1 MYKLQQPL
9 EYHPET
15 GSWHFN
21 LPKAYKDI
29 HSQSGIQIIIDP
41 GLPTGGTAPI
51 YQTKEQSGLKNASLE
66 IRAFDNL
73 AGWVSVVNFD
83 LPTLLEKLI
92 EIIPQDK
99 IKHETFLLAQRDLDT
114 MKNRK
119 DNENV

>member
-1 MYKLQQPL
+1 MELNKSFTYDPK
-9 EYHPET
+9 T

-83 LPTLLEKLI
+83 LSTLLEKLI
-92 EIIPQDK
+92 EIMPQDK
-99 IKHETFLLAQRDLDT
+99 IKYETFLLAQRDLET

-119 DNENV
+119 ENEDV

>member
-1 MYKLQQPL
+1 MELA
-9 EYHPET
+9 
-15 GSWHFN
+15 
-21 LPKAYKDI
+21 KAQKDVF
-29 HSQSGIQIIIDP
+29 SQGGLKITIDP
-41 GLPTGGTAPI
+41 GFPTGDTAPI
-51 YQTKEQSGLKNASLE
+51 YQTTEQSGLKNSSLE

-83 LPTLLEKLI
+83 LPTLIEKLI
-92 EIIPQDK
+92 EIMPQDK